1 MTKRISRREG
11 LLAGLFGTGYIGL
24 RALATGLPTWY
35 LMNPRR
41 ATAQDLQCAIT
52 ARENLQYLI
61 MSCSSAGDPL
71 NCNVPGTYEAADII
85 HPNTPNMEMVPVTL
99 GDKTYGAALPWADP
113 SVLSPTDVA
122 GGVAAPNAGK
132 LTTAVLQRAA
142 FIHHRTGTTVHGDQ
156 PKVMKLLGDVAGGDM
171 LISSYA
177 KHLSTCFGTVQP
189 APIALGARGNSSE
202 LISFAGRPLPSI
214 APTQLRQLLT
224 GNAQDPL
231 VKLRAIR
238 DQSLNQLFAM
248 AKTDSSSVQMAFLDR
263 LSTSR
268 TQIRALAVQLASTLS
283 SIQQDNAQGQALAAA
298 ALFAANV
305 TPAVTIRLAFG
316 GDNHTDANLATEATQ
331 TVTGVQGIQQVMT
344 ALAGLTDAAGVPL
357 TERVT
362 FATMNVFG
370 RNLSG
375 IAKVTSRAGRDHYG
389 NHSVMVVIG
398 KNVKPGVYGGPVLT
412 GTSGAYAAGDIT
424 TSTGV
429 IPAAKTHISAAR
441 TLGAALGIPAS
452 VTSADY
458 IANAGGSV
466 ITEALVSAP

>member
-11 LLAGLFGTGYIGL
+11 LLGLFGTGYIGL
-24 RALATGLPTWY
+24 RELATGLPTWY
-35 LMNPRR
+35 LLNPRR

-61 MSCSSAGDPL
+61 MSCSSAGDPF

-85 HPNTPNMEMVPVTL
+85 HPNTPNMDTVQITL

-113 SVLSPTDVA
+113 SVISPMDMA
-122 GGVAAPNAGK
+122 AGVAAPNTGK
-132 LTTAVLQRAA
+132 LNTAVLQRMA

-202 LISFAGRPLPSI
+202 LISFAGRPLPSVS
-214 APTQLRQLLT
+214 PTQLRQLLT
-224 GNAQDPL
+224 GNANDPL
-231 VKLRAIR
+231 VRLRTIR

-248 AKTDSSSVQMAFLDR
+248 AKTDSSSVQMQFLDR
-263 LSTSR
+263 LATSR
-268 TQIRALAVQLASTLS
+268 TQVRALAVQLAQTLS
-283 SIQQDNAQGQALAAA
+283 AIQQDNAQGQALAAA

-316 GDNHTDANLATEATQ
+316 GDNHTDANLANEATQ
-331 TVTGVQGIQQVMT
+331 TVTGVQGIQQVWT
-344 ALAGLTDAAGVPL
+344 ALDGLTDAAGVKL

-389 NHSVMVVIG
+389 NHSVMAIYS
-398 KNVKPGVYGGPVLT
+398 KNVKPGVYGGPVLS
-412 GTSGAYAAGDIT
+412 GSAGAYSAGDIT

-429 IPAAKTHISAAR
+429 IPAAKSHISAAR
-441 TLGAALGIPAS
+441 TLGAILGIPDA

-458 IANAGGSV
+458 VAGAGGQV
-466 ITEALVSAP
+466 ITDALAITP